1 MTRKTETVGPVLLCR
16 APVPAI
22 IIIITTTTCRQ
33 GGQLE
38 IAHAAACLHLQYSSV
53 LRGHAPVACSI
64 HLQEQQR

>member
-1 MTRKTETVGPVLLCR
+1 MTHKTETVGPVLLCR

-22 IIIITTTTCRQ
+22 IITTTTCRP